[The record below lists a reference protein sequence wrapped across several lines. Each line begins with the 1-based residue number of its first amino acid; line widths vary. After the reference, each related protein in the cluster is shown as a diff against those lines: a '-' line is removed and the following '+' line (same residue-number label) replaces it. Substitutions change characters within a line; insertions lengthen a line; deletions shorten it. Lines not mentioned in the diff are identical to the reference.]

1 MTNVLT
7 SLFFKQEKG
16 QLPIFRRAHISPRKI
31 FLTFSVQNGLR
42 ISMKPCWG
50 LVFLIQKRNVALLLN
65 SEKTLFLIISFSY
78 LKCYLNPQKQT
89 KYLAIFTLCFCIH
102 ATQGTWIFFFSPQQ
116 DETVEERMETGKEPV
131 LIQNLKYVKRAINWN
146 LWFTLKAVFEENS
159 HVNNSHYKLVSIL
172 LKNGISEKVVLPL
185 SIKSTG
191 KKSTKINTWQL
202 LYFQTDNPKG
212 MLGFWFCF
220 KLSLVFNFQFWSS

>member
-1 MTNVLT
+1 MLLKPTETN
-7 SLFFKQEKG
+7 
-16 QLPIFRRAHISPRKI
+16 KI
-31 FLTFSVQNGLR
+31 FGHLHFVLLH
-42 ISMKPCWG
+42 PCYAG
-50 LVFLIQKRNVALLLN
+50 NLD
-65 SEKTLFLIISFSY
+65 
-78 LKCYLNPQKQT
+78 
-89 KYLAIFTLCFCIH
+89 
-102 ATQGTWIFFFSPQQ
+102 FFFSPQQ

-185 SIKSTG
+185 SIKSTE